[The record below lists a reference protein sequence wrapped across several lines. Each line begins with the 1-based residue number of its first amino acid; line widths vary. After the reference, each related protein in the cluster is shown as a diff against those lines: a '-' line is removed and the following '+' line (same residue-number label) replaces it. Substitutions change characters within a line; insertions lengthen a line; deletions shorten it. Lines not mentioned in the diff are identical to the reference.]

1 MASAPQSKP
10 TAAQP
15 GTYIDPYRSYN
26 FRLDIRGVT
35 EAYFHECANIG
46 VKVQALKWRSGGNNQ
61 VVHRLPGRVEY
72 GDVTLRYGL
81 TKSSDMWKWLQTAV
95 EGKVER
101 KNISIV
107 LLDNDGNSPVMTWHL
122 NNAWISE
129 WKGSTL
135 NALGNEVAIEEM
147 VLVFE
152 ELKRD

>member
-1 MASAPQSKP
+1 MASAPQAKP
-10 TAAQP
+10 AAAQP

-26 FRLDIRGVT
+26 FRLEIGGVP

-107 LLDNDGNSPVMTWHL
+107 LLDNDGTTAVVTWHL
-122 NNAWISE
+122 NSAWISE